1 VPGGVVVP
9 ASAYGNTNI
18 VNGMSLYK
26 RDGQFANAGCVA
38 GVHPDKLIGREST
51 PLEALDWLE
60 NLEASFHRYSAGFQ
74 APFSSIQDF
83 INRKGPSKIVETS
96 YPLGLKP
103 AALWDLLPFE
113 VGSSIRES
121 LKDFSRKIKGFETG
135 SIMGLESK
143 TSSPIQVMRE
153 KNGRCIGFEN
163 LYIVGEGSGCSGGI
177 ISSGADGIK
186 AAMNILERA
195 G

>member
-1 VPGGVVVP
+1 M
-9 ASAYGNTNI
+9 AT
-18 VNGMSLYK
+18 
-26 RDGQFANAGCVA
+26 
-38 GVHPDKLIGREST
+38 
-51 PLEALDWLE
+51 
-60 NLEASFHRYSAGFQ
+60 LEASFHRYSAGFQ

-113 VGSSIRES
+113 VSSSIREG

-186 AAMNILERA
+186 AAMNILEHA